1 MREQATSGAALV
13 GRTSAE
19 PHLYPGPQGGPIVR
33 ILEVHVSR
41 SLNKVILIGNLGADP
56 EVRSTSNGSR
66 VATLSLATSRRW
78 KNQSG
83 EQQEKTEWHR
93 VILWNNKG
101 ATLAVLAERYMKK
114 GDKVYIEG
122 SIEYRSW
129 QDREGQ
135 TRYTTEIT
143 GREVILLSGKGDG
156 AESYTPANKVAA
168 AASASA
174 SAPKGKDQSFEDF
187 PEALDS
193 EDDDLPF

>member
-1 MREQATSGAALV
+1 M
-13 GRTSAE
+13 
-19 PHLYPGPQGGPIVR
+19 
-33 ILEVHVSR
+33 SR
-41 SLNKVILIGNLGADP
+41 SLNKVTLIGNLGADP

-66 VATLSLATSRRW
+66 VATLSLATSRQW

-83 EQQEKTEWHR
+83 EKQEKTEWHR

-101 ATLAVLAERYMKK
+101 SGLADIAEKYCKK
-114 GDKVYIEG
+114 GDKVYVEG

-143 GREVILLSGKGDG
+143 ARELIMLSGRGDSS
-156 AESYTPANKVAA
+156 ESAYSAPSKVAA
-168 AASASA
+168 GAAAA
-174 SAPKGKDQSFEDF
+174 APKGKESFEDF
-187 PEALDS
+187 PEALDA